1 MTTVFL
7 GLGTNIG
14 DRFHN
19 LSKAREAIS
28 GFATIDTASSLYE
41 TEAWGYTDQAA
52 FLNQV
57 VSIQTELSPLK
68 LLKKIKKIEQQL
80 GREESFRWGPR
91 LIDIDILF
99 YGKRI
104 VNLPILTIPHK
115 NLHNR
120 AFVLIPLAEIA
131 PDFIHPIFKKS
142 VQALLDALPEPYG
155 VEKCTFS

>member
-57 VSIQTELSPLK
+57 VSIQTKLSPLK

-142 VQALLDALPEPYG
+142 VQDLLDVLPEPYG